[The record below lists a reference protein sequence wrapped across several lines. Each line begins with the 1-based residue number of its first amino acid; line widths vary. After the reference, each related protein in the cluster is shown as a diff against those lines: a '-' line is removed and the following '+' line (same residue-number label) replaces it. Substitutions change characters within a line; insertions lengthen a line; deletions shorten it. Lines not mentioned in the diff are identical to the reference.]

1 MLRDGPAR
9 LIIFASSL
17 AQPVSGKA
25 RAAAS
30 HGRSTMTGGGGIFKE
45 NFAGKKGVQSQGMH
59 LRAPFFD
66 KVIKHFV
73 IKPSPNAQCSYTFWR
88 QVKKL
93 ACELTILNLILL
105 MVKIPHILEGL
116 RYTPS

>member
-1 MLRDGPAR
+1 MDQNCGTEKKPYSNTATPFNGCKFKLCVQGSPLGAD
-9 LIIFASSL
+9 
-17 AQPVSGKA
+17 
-25 RAAAS
+25 
-30 HGRSTMTGGGGIFKE
+30 TGGIFKE
-45 NFAGKKGVQSQGMH
+45 NFAGKKGVQSQGMR

-88 QVKKL
+88 QVRKL